1 MERKLLKDGK
11 EILGQIPEYKKA
23 LNRAV
28 TREEYELLREITAA
42 DAATLTKYIDSLY
55 SEVNDVMD
63 HSFSLRALLD
73 EVDKVQEARSELLS
87 IHNTCHDVL
96 ELDDTLHYLAYKEAL
111 EKKLKKAH
119 GRRFPV

>member
-1 MERKLLKDGK
+1 MDKKLLQQGK
-11 EILGQIPEYKKA
+11 EILGQLPEYKKA
-23 LNRAV
+23 LNRSV
-28 TREEYELLREITAA
+28 TREEYEILRDITAA
-42 DAATLTKYIDSLY
+42 DAATLTKYVDKLY

-63 HSFSLRALLD
+63 HSWSLRALLD

-96 ELDDTLHYLAYKEAL
+96 ELDDTLHYLSYRECI

-119 GRRFPV
+119 GRRYPV